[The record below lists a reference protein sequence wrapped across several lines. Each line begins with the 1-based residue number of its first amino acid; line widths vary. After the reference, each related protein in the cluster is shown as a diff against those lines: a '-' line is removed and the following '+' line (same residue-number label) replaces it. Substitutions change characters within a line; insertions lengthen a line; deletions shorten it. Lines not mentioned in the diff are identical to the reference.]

1 VLFHEV
7 IHGQHEG
14 DERRHIVW
22 VIVGGSMH
30 RCSVHSVRKV
40 NERERLE
47 YELHNPEDPAQWQS
61 LADMI
66 PNRSY
71 IDVTNEEP
79 DENEE
84 EGPHLPLQPDA
95 DTMKMP
101 EYVPKTRHT
110 TKSGPKW
117 HQVLPPPA
125 EPMPSILE
133 ELPPV
138 PPDTALDEN
147 DVVPSPSTPADDPLN
162 DYGDP
167 TYVPDSD
174 EDVGNTG
181 IGSGR
186 GDSDAPDDGLSQQQ
200 PLLQSRASSDK
211 PPPSNEP
218 ESKRQRVE
226 DEEQA
231 LYNCFMEAEE
241 CYMLSVELDVTSQ
254 RQKQQFVKHP
264 SLFLAQKMRD
274 CEVSLTRLKPEH
286 RKLFD
291 RAKTKEVNSFISNA
305 AV

>member
-1 VLFHEV
+1 MVVPVAVSKRSADLKGLVLDVWCFMKSSMDNMKV
-7 IHGQHEG
+7 MRVGTLS
-14 DERRHIVW
+14 W

-117 HQVLPPPA
+117 HQVF
-125 EPMPSILE
+125 
-133 ELPPV
+133 
-138 PPDTALDEN
+138 T
-147 DVVPSPSTPADDPLN
+147 T
-162 DYGDP
+162 
-167 TYVPDSD
+167 T
-174 EDVGNTG
+174 
-181 IGSGR
+181 
-186 GDSDAPDDGLSQQQ
+186 
-200 PLLQSRASSDK
+200 
-211 PPPSNEP
+211 
-218 ESKRQRVE
+218 
-226 DEEQA
+226 
-231 LYNCFMEAEE
+231 C
-241 CYMLSVELDVTSQ
+241 
-254 RQKQQFVKHP
+254 
-264 SLFLAQKMRD
+264 
-274 CEVSLTRLKPEH
+274 
-286 RKLFD
+286 
-291 RAKTKEVNSFISNA
+291 
-305 AV
+305 